1 MNSLILWMTDNH
13 KFFDYTSIGKL
24 NVNELFETGQTT
36 LDSSDKKTIHRFLE
50 VGHSPIVNK
59 LIYKEEKV
67 DEWFSL
73 LHQLILQSNFNVYAL
88 LKQRAER
95 FGDKP
100 LFQTI
105 SANNIASTSYNDVWK
120 LVQSIGSY
128 FQSNLGKDDT
138 IGILTPNHLN
148 GIILDLACLAY
159 HIRIVPIPMNLS

>member
-1 MNSLILWMTDNH
+1 MTDNH
-13 KFFDYTSIGKL
+13 KFVDYTSIGKL

-73 LHQLILQSNFNVYAL
+73 LHQLILQSNFNVNAL

-105 SANNIASTSYNDVWK
+105 SANNIASTSYNDIWK

-128 FQSNLGKDDT
+128 FQSNLG
-138 IGILTPNHLN
+138 NLN
-148 GIILDLACLAY
+148 ENCGGPDSPQFPFKFPKFKRKLRGVRPPTVLVQISQI
-159 HIRIVPIPMNLS
+159 